1 MIEPGCD
8 TIPKFIFRNADA
20 MPDAIAMRR
29 KALGIW
35 HRITWSDLGREVER
49 IAAGLMAFGVEDE
62 TCIAVIGDNEPE
74 LFWIEGSIQAVGPA
88 ATCLYPDITEE
99 ELLASLQDCSAR
111 VVFVEDQEQSD
122 KALAVADRVDLQAI
136 VYWDERGMEEYDD
149 PRLMSLG
156 QLCSRGDDALAGQ
169 PSLVRDRVNAGSA
182 DDLAVIIYTSGTTG
196 RPKGVM
202 GSHRY
207 LLDVADRWC
216 QLLGVTPGANYVSY
230 ISPAWATEQYLGLAL
245 GVSLPMVVN
254 FPEEPETVAADMREI
269 GPEFLFYSPRQ
280 WEGVVAST
288 EAKMRD
294 AAPIVLAIYRWSM
307 HTLSE
312 TFGDQRLG
320 ARIRRKL
327 ADILVGRAVRDRLGF
342 THLRTAVNS
351 GSTLSPE
358 VFDFFH
364 ALGVSLRNVYGFT
377 EIGIVTATSDDDPSN
392 TVGKVLHSA
401 YGDEPLQIRIHEG
414 EIQVKGGVVFDGYLN
429 HTNAAKDRLT
439 ADGWIQSGDAGM
451 LGEDGR
457 LTYLDRLDDLRQ
469 LNNGERIAPQFIE
482 TNVRLSPFIRDV
494 IVLGG
499 GRESTAALI
508 DIDMELVG
516 HWAEQRQISFTSQLD
531 LSQNAQVC
539 DLICAELQ
547 AINISL
553 PEHSQISRFLNLFK
567 PFDADEGELTRSRK
581 LRRSV
586 IETKYSDLIDA
597 LYGDDLSHT
606 ATIEMKYQDGRTKL
620 LNSPVSICIVG
631 EAGPK

>member
-20 MPDAIAMRR
+20 IPDSIAMRR

-49 IAAGLMAFGVEDE
+49 IAAGLMAFGVDDE
-62 TCIAVIGDNEPE
+62 TCIAAIGNNEPE
-74 LFWIEGSIQAVGPA
+74 LFWVEGAIQAVGAA
-88 ATCLYPDITEE
+88 ATCLYPDITED
-99 ELLASLQDCSAR
+99 ELLASLQDCGAK

-122 KALAVADRVDLQAI
+122 KMLAVADRVDLQAV
-136 VYWDERGMEEYDD
+136 VYWDERGMEGYDD
-149 PRLMSLG
+149 PRMMSLN
-156 QLCSRGDDALAGQ
+156 QLCCRGDDALAAQ
-169 PSLVRDRVNAGSA
+169 PSVVHDRVQAGGA

-294 AAPIVLAIYRWSM
+294 ASPIILAIYRWAM

-342 THLRTAVNS
+342 THLKTAVNS

-358 VFDFFH
+358 VFEFFH

-401 YGDEPLQIRIHEG
+401 YGEDPLQIRIHEG
-414 EIQVKGGVVFDGYLN
+414 EIQVRGGVVFDGYLN
-429 HTNAAKDRLT
+429 HANAVTDKLT
-439 ADGWIQSGDAGM
+439 SDGWIQSGDAGM
-451 LGEDGR
+451 IGEDGR

-494 IVLGG
+494 IVVGG

-508 DIDMELVG
+508 DIDMDMVG
-516 HWAEQRQISFTSQLD
+516 HWAEQRQISFTSQFD
-531 LSQNAQVC
+531 LSQNARVC
-539 DLICAELQ
+539 DLIRVEVQ
-547 AINISL
+547 AINSSL
-553 PEHSQISRFLNLFK
+553 PDYSQITRFLNLFK

-586 IETKYSDLIDA
+586 IETKYCDLIDA

-606 ATIEMKYQDGRTKL
+606 MTIEMKYQDGRTKML
-620 LNSPVSICIVG
+620 SSPVSICIVEG
-631 EAGPK
+631 ADQ